1 MKEYKKNGNTDDIK
15 DILKIRLH
23 MWDVRKNYP
32 KNETDTVS
40 QFAENKKIQ
49 QSMCYIV
56 KQNLRKENTLLEV
69 VT

>member
-23 MWDVRKNYP
+23 MWDVRKKYP

>member
-32 KNETDTVS
+32 KNDTDTVS

>member
-15 DILKIRLH
+15 DILKSRLH